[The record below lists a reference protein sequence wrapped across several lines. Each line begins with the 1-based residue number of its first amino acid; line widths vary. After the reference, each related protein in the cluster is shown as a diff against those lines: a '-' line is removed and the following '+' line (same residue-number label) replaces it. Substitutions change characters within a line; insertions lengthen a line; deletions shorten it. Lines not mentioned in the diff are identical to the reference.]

1 MKTIYCDESGFTGY
15 NLLDPAQPIFA
26 VASAC
31 VEEVEAEKI
40 LKQSFPAYQGAEFK
54 FANLWRGGNRAGL
67 TRFAAEIKK
76 LEHFPFVYF
85 IDKRFAVLT
94 KAIDLLV
101 EPTITEAGYDF
112 YDAGFNRKYCNYVH
126 YGLSEFGEPE
136 LLDAIVTHYLAF
148 SRNPGKESLATLQYL
163 LTLMA
168 NSLEEPL
175 DTFVEQMAT
184 GAELFEKYHSFDE
197 FKKTN
202 DLQAACMLAVVG
214 HWRQRLKDDL
224 AMIHDASSNFLRS
237 KDVWD
242 VVTRKDAPEIKFQ
255 MGDGT
260 VVELPLRLTSTKA
273 VDSKDSYAVQLCDVL
288 AGLATKLFD
297 PSISEE
303 DRKFLHSVTQ
313 AGLDSVSANGV
324 RPTDVFPDEIPPK
337 KLDGPDLVDRM
348 RAVMFTRE

>member
-31 VEEVEAEKI
+31 VEEAEAQKI
-40 LKQSFPAYQGAEFK
+40 LKQSFPAYQGVEFK

-76 LEHFPFVYF
+76 LEQCPFVYF
-85 IDKRFAVLT
+85 IEKRFAVLT

-112 YDAGFNRKYCNYVH
+112 YDAGFNWKYCNYV
-126 YGLSEFGEPE
+126 YFGLTEFGEPE
-136 LLDAIVTHYLAF
+136 LLDAIVAHYLAF
-148 SRNPGKESLATLQYL
+148 SRNPGKESLGTLQYL

-175 DTFVEQMAT
+175 DIFVEQMAT
-184 GAELFEKYHSFDE
+184 GAELFEKFHSFDE
-197 FKKTN
+197 YKKTN
-202 DLQAACMLAVVG
+202 DLQATCMLAVVG
-214 HWRQRLKDDL
+214 HWRQRFNDDL

-237 KDVWD
+237 KDIWD
-242 VVTRKDAPEIKFQ
+242 VVTRKDAPEVKFQ

-260 VVELPLRLTSTKA
+260 VVELPLRLASTKA
-273 VDSKDSYAVQLCDVL
+273 ADSKDSYAVQLCDVL
-288 AGLATKLFD
+288 AGLVTKLYHPRLSDEDETFLR
-297 PSISEE
+297 SVSE
-303 DRKFLHSVTQ
+303 
-313 AGLDSVSANGV
+313 AGLDSVSFNGV

-348 RAVMFTRE
+348 RAAMFARE

>member
-15 NLLDPAQPIFA
+15 NLLDPAQPVFA

-31 VEEVEAEKI
+31 LDEAKAEQI

-67 TRFAAEIKK
+67 TCFAAEIKK
-76 LEHFPFVYF
+76 LEHCPFVYF
-85 IDKRFAVLT
+85 IDKKFAVLT

-112 YDAGFNRKYCNYVH
+112 CDAGFNWKYCNYIH
-126 YGLSEFGEPE
+126 YGLTEFAESALME
-136 LLDAIVTHYLAF
+136 TIVGSYLAF
-148 SRNPGKESLATLQYL
+148 SRDPSKETLEKLQYH

-168 NSLEEPL
+168 NSLEEPVQI
-175 DTFVEQMAT
+175 FAEQMAA
-184 GAELFEKYHSFDE
+184 GADLFEKYHSFDE

-202 DLQAACMLAVVG
+202 DLQATCMLAVMG
-214 HWRQRLKDDL
+214 HWQQRFKDDL

-242 VVTRKDAPEIKFQ
+242 VVTRKDAPEAKFE

-260 VVELPLRLTSTKA
+260 VVELPMRLASTTA
-273 VDSKDSYAVQLCDVL
+273 TDSKDSYTVQVCDVL
-288 AGLATKLFD
+288 AGLVTNLFD
-297 PSISEE
+297 PRLAGDDEIFMRRIVE
-303 DRKFLHSVTQ
+303 
-313 AGLDSVSANGV
+313 AGLVSVDANGV
-324 RPTDVFPDEIPPK
+324 RPTKVFPDQIPPK
-337 KLDGPDLVDRM
+337 KLTGPDLVDRM
-348 RAVMFTRE
+348 RSAMFGQD